1 MHLSIE
7 GVNFRFS
14 FSLSFHSLIIC
25 FSSTKTQLD
34 RMISFLKLGR
44 GGVLGQGKGSSSW
57 VKKWLM
63 GILAVTGYES
73 V

>member
-1 MHLSIE
+1 MYSRE
-7 GVNFRFS
+7 GINWAKP
-14 FSLSFHSLIIC
+14 LGAY
-25 FSSTKTQLD
+25 SSYN
-34 RMISFLKLGR
+34 ISLGR
-44 GGVLGQGKGSSSW
+44 GGVLGQGKGSGSW